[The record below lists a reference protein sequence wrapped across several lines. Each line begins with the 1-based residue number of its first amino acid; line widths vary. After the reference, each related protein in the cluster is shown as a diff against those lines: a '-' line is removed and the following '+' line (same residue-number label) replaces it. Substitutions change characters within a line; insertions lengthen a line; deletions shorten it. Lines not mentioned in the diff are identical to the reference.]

1 MGERCP
7 TVTHLS
13 ILRPLWPHDRKAPM
27 PDIEVI
33 YDYEPDPEET
43 PWRDLGLV
51 RAAKDALRKAQ
62 GLPPLKPAP
71 LLKDE
76 QE

>member
-1 MGERCP
+1 
-7 TVTHLS
+7 
-13 ILRPLWPHDRKAPM
+13 M